1 MRLKVTLRVMLV
13 LSAGDKLELQK
24 IVKKHPNW
32 RVRERAQSVLLLAEG
47 KICQDVA
54 ERQGLTLQT
63 VSATR
68 RRWIEAGLAGLP
80 DRARSG
86 APPKVSAADL
96 ERLTQWAREAPLS
109 LPALQA
115 RHEQAG
121 GTAIHL
127 NTLSSVLKRAGFV
140 WKRTRHCLK
149 KSETRWHL
157 PKLNKT
163 LPS

>member
-1 MRLKVTLRVMLV
+1 MLV

-24 IVKKHPNW
+24 IMKRHPNW

-47 KICQDVA
+47 KICQEVA

-96 ERLTQWAREAPLS
+96 ERLTPWAREAPLS

-115 RHEQAG
+115 CHEQAG
-121 GTAIHL
+121 GTPIHL

-157 PKLNKT
+157 TKLNKT